1 MNIKNIIIS
10 ASFLLLGT
18 GTASWAHG
26 KGNTP
31 TAPATG
37 NLYWTDG
44 SGRVTYSTNTTTSPV
59 VGIALDLFS
68 HDMQAVTGTAAR
80 QKGDGI
86 IQIFQLDQLTNK
98 EFAALEKL
106 GTPLHQFITQKD
118 AFYIGTRKGKV
129 IVVGSDACGTAYG
142 IMELSRLAGVSPW
155 TDWNDIRP
163 RQSKTL
169 YVKTGYETLQIPSVE
184 YRGLALNNSAW
195 MKSHNNSSLCRLM
208 LRLRANTLWQSD
220 SKHETSYDKAVVDS
234 FEIRIGENGKV
245 QELVAGKKHKKHHKK
260 SVGQVR
266 FLWNNAQTDF
276 STMSPG
282 TIVNELSDYIPTD
295 AGASSGKS
303 RHERQTEA
311 WIANVRNP
319 KMSSYRLSLFMDM
332 AWNNQSV
339 RPSDLEKHLSSWLT
353 LQFGSSA
360 GKVLLPV
367 MKEYYRL
374 TNIRQPAY
382 MALPYGDSEFHSGE
396 FGNELERYLYAYD
409 LLKEQVDKAERS
421 VPSWL
426 KDGFFETVKFPVYT
440 AALTAEKE
448 LEAQEARHIARPG
461 LFLKDDE
468 AKAAAALS
476 LTAYQKMQQ
485 LLSQYGN
492 IGKGKWKNLI
502 NATELKIYPPSLPGK
517 LGNAEITRNL
527 RDAFDRTEDLKPL
540 STQTRDIIAKNA
552 CEWSKTSGANIGLI
566 PLLGHSNKAV
576 ELPRGAS
583 LKYTFY
589 CDKEGDARFTVAA
602 IPNYTP
608 IKGDMRVSVRIDN
621 GNPVICSLK
630 EAYDSKEWKLN
641 VWRGQVQK
649 SFYTTLFYGN
659 HEIEIRALDDH
670 VIVDQWILDFDVD
683 REYYMIPT
691 E

>member
-1 MNIKNIIIS
+1 MYLCSMNIKNIIIS

-18 GTASWAHG
+18 GAAWAHSPNSISSATTG
-26 KGNTP
+26 GNV
-31 TAPATG
+31 
-37 NLYWTDG
+37 YWTDG
-44 SGRVTYSTNTTTSPV
+44 AGRVFYSTNTMTSPV
-59 VGIALDLFS
+59 VKIALDLFS
-68 HDMQAVTGTAAR
+68 QDMQAITGIGAR
-80 QKGDGI
+80 QKNGAN

-106 GTPLHQFITQKD
+106 GAPLHQFITRKE
-118 AFYIGTRKGKV
+118 AFYIGTRKGKT
-129 IVVGSDACGTAYG
+129 IVVGSDARGTAYG

-155 TDWNDIRP
+155 TNWNDIRP
-163 RQSKTL
+163 KQSQSL
-169 YVKTGYETLQIPSVE
+169 YVKTGYETLQVPSVE

-195 MKSHNNSSLCRLM
+195 MKPRNYSNLCRLM

-234 FEIRIGENGKV
+234 FEIHIGENGKV
-245 QELVAGKKHKKHHKK
+245 QEAAAGKKHRKHHKK
-260 SVGQVR
+260 SVAHVKT
-266 FLWNNAQTDF
+266 LWGDGAMGF
-276 STMSPG
+276 SNMSPG
-282 TIVNELSDYIPTD
+282 IIVSDLSDNALTEN
-295 AGASSGKS
+295 SSRKGQ
-303 RHERQTEA
+303 EEA
-311 WIANVRNP
+311 WIANVKNP
-319 KMSSYRLSLFMDM
+319 KMAAYRLSLFMDM
-332 AWNNQSV
+332 AWNRQSV

-353 LQFGSSA
+353 LQFGNNA
-360 GKVLLPV
+360 GKSLLPI

-374 TNIRQPAY
+374 TSIRQPEY
-382 MALPYGDSEFHSGE
+382 MALPYGESEFHSGE

-409 LLKEQVDKAERS
+409 ILKEQVDKVERS
-421 VPSWL
+421 IPSYQ
-426 KDGFFETVKFPVYT
+426 KDGFFETVKFPVFC

-461 LFLKDDE
+461 LFLNDDE

-476 LTAYQKMQQ
+476 LTAYQNLQQ
-485 LLSQYGN
+485 LIARYGS
-492 IGKGKWKNLI
+492 IGRGKWKNII
-502 NATELKIYPPSLPGK
+502 NATELGIYPPSLPGK
-517 LGNAEITRNL
+517 LSNAEITRNL

-540 STQTRDIIAKNA
+540 STQTQDIIAKNA

-589 CDKEGDARFTVAA
+589 CDKDGDARFTLAA
-602 IPNYTP
+602 IPNYAGT
-608 IKGDMRVSVRIDN
+608 KGNMRVSVSIDN
-621 GNPVICSLK
+621 GEPVICSLK
-630 EAYDSKEWKLN
+630 EAYNSKEWKLN

-649 SFYTTLFYGN
+649 SFYTTLHYGT
-659 HEIEIRALDDH
+659 HDIEIKALDEH

>member
-1 MNIKNIIIS
+1 MYLCSMNIKNIIICT
-10 ASFLLLGT
+10 SFLFLGT
-18 GTASWAHG
+18 GSASWAHG

-31 TAPATG
+31 TATAS

-44 SGRVTYSTNTTTSPV
+44 SGRVTYNTNATLSPV

-68 HDMQAVTGTAAR
+68 HDMQAVTGTAAK

-106 GTPLHQFITQKD
+106 GAPLHRFITQKE

-129 IVVGSDACGTAYG
+129 IVVGSDARGTAYG
-142 IMELSRLAGVSPW
+142 ILELSRLAGVSPW

-163 RQSKTL
+163 RQSRTI
-169 YVKTGYETLQIPSVE
+169 YVKTGYETLQVPSVE
-184 YRGLALNNSAW
+184 YRALALNNSAW
-195 MKSHNNSSLCRLM
+195 MKPRNYSNLCRLM

-220 SKHETSYDKAVVDS
+220 SKHEISYDKAVVDS
-234 FEIRIGENGKV
+234 FEIHIGENGKV

-260 SVGQVR
+260 SIGHIKT
-266 FLWNNAQTDF
+266 LWSDGEMSF
-276 STMSPG
+276 SNMSPG
-282 TIVNELSDYIPTD
+282 IIIDELSTS
-295 AGASSGKS
+295 ASTENTSHKGQ
-303 RHERQTEA
+303 EEA
-311 WIANVRNP
+311 WIAHVKNP
-319 KMSSYRLSLFMDM
+319 KMVAYRLSLFMDM
-332 AWNNQSV
+332 AWNKQSV
-339 RPSDLEKHLSSWLT
+339 RPSDLEKHLSAWLT
-353 LQFGSSA
+353 NQFGSNA
-360 GKVLLPV
+360 GKALLPI

-374 TNIRQPAY
+374 TNIRQPEY
-382 MALPYGDSEFHSGE
+382 MSLPYGDSEFHSGE

-409 LLKEQVDKAERS
+409 ILKEQVDKAERS
-421 VPSWL
+421 IPSYL
-426 KDGFFETVKFPVYT
+426 KDGFFETIKFPIYT

-476 LTAYQKMQQ
+476 LTAYQNMQQ
-485 LLSQYGN
+485 LIARYGN
-492 IGKGKWKNLI
+492 IGKGKWKNII
-502 NATELKIYPPSLPGK
+502 NATELSVYPPSLPGK
-517 LGNAEITRNL
+517 LSSAEVTRYL

-540 STQTRDIIAKNA
+540 STQTQDIIAKNA
-552 CEWSKTSGANIGLI
+552 YEWSKTSGTNIGLI

-589 CDKEGDARFTVAA
+589 CDKEGDARFTLAA
-602 IPNYTP
+602 IPNYDKT
-608 IKGDMRVSVRIDN
+608 KGEMRVSVRIDN
-621 GNPVICSLK
+621 GEPVICSLK
-630 EAYDSKEWKLN
+630 EAYNSKEWKLN
-641 VWRGQVQK
+641 VWRGQAKK
-649 SFYTTLFYGN
+649 SFYTTLHYGN
-659 HEIEIRALDDH
+659 HEIEIKALDDH